1 MAWRKW
7 AYPAAIVFFLV
18 NTMVFGVAHWI
29 PGEIGHWLSLAR
41 GAGVG
46 LPCLLVGLDMI
57 IAPDKVPFQDVKA
70 RPPEEIRGLGCSILV
85 FGALMSFMSCGLI
98 FRVWSLLLGIVQN
111 LRGLWTTGW

>member
-1 MAWRKW
+1 
-7 AYPAAIVFFLV
+7 VFFLV
-18 NTMVFGVAHWI
+18 NTMVFGVAHFM

-57 IAPDKVPFQDVKA
+57 IAPEKVPFQDVRA

-111 LRGLWTTGW
+111 LGLWTTGW